1 MWRDNVTCDTGCD
14 SECVTPCDNK
24 HLYQLLHTDQGRGR
38 RGEETI
44 NGLEGGAR
52 IRVILVLVQEIHD
65 DYGWWPHIIT
75 KNYFDKDLVS
85 LV

>member
-1 MWRDNVTCDTGCD
+1 MTLDVTQNV
-14 SECVTPCDNK
+14 SRHVTTSICTN
-24 HLYQLLHTDQGRGR
+24 YYIQIRVGG
-38 RGEETI
+38 GEETI